1 MPTKFEGPAEQR
13 QALDLFIKLARA
25 SDAFFGRCTRAG
37 AEHGLTPTQFGVL
50 ETLLHLGPLKPS
62 TLAEK
67 HLKSRNNLSVVV
79 DHLERDGLVER
90 VRCPQDRRAQWIH
103 LTEAGEAKIR
113 SAFPLFVSA
122 VTEEASVLS
131 QPEQEQ
137 LCTLLKKLGTG
148 GSSPCSETAERCAK
162 ALAAM
167 DEPGCS

>member
-1 MPTKFEGPAEQR
+1 MPTKFNGSAEQR

-25 SDAFFGRCTRAG
+25 SDAFFGRTTCAA

-90 VRCPQDRRAQWIH
+90 VRCPKDRRAQWIH
-103 LTEAGEAKIR
+103 FTKAGEAKIK
-113 SAFPLFVSA
+113 SVFPVFVET
-122 VTEEASVLS
+122 VTEEAGVLTAD
-131 QPEQEQ
+131 EQTQ
-137 LCTLLKKLGTG
+137 LCHLLKKLGTG
-148 GSSPCSETAERCAK
+148 GSTPCAEAAERCAK
-162 ALAAM
+162 ALAEMNEA
-167 DEPGCS
+167 